1 MTQDDALEILKSG
14 ANVFLT
20 GEPGSGKTHTIN
32 EYIRYLKQH
41 DIAPSVTASTGI
53 AATHIGGM
61 TIHSWSGIAIKRSLS
76 AQDLDEMGMR
86 EPLSRRMR
94 AAHVLIIDEVSM
106 LDGRTLA
113 MVDLVCQTLRR
124 NEEPFGGLQVVLV
137 GDFFQLP
144 PIAARDEGPAQFCF
158 DSPSWARLDPIVCY
172 LSEQHRQEDVTFL
185 STLTAIRRGEID
197 ESVYEC
203 FEERRTDPADHPE
216 GVPRLYTH
224 NIDVDARNAQELA
237 AIEADTHGYSMLGQ
251 GRSNL
256 LEQMKKSCLSPEML
270 ELKEGAA
277 VMFTKNNFDAGYVN
291 GTLGVVT
298 GFEED
303 TEYPIVVTRDGETLT
318 VPPVEW
324 AVEDEGKVL
333 AKITQVPLRLAWAIT
348 VHKSQGMSM
357 DAAIMD
363 LGRAFEYGQGY
374 VALSRVRSL
383 SGLHLLGMNQRALE
397 VHPLVLVRD
406 RVFRERSDAAQVA
419 FGALAG
425 TDLDLMQKNFVS
437 ACGGSFPTEAELRG
451 EGKVVREKA
460 ERVHSREETR
470 KCLDAGRSIT
480 EIVQERGLSR
490 GTIMKHIEE
499 LVAMD
504 NPPSI
509 DHLKKELPKGVL
521 PKVKAAFK
529 KTSAIPDEAGKLTP
543 VKRLLPDEVT
553 FDDIRLA
560 RLFL

>member
-1 MTQDDALEILKSG
+1 MTQDDALDILKSG

-32 EYIRYLKQH
+32 AYIRYLKEH
-41 DIAPSVTASTGI
+41 GISPSVTASTGI

-61 TIHSWSGIAIKRSLS
+61 TIHSWSGIAIKRYLS

-86 EPLSRRMR
+86 EPLVRRMR
-94 AAHVLIIDEVSM
+94 AAQVLIIDEVSM
-106 LDGRTLA
+106 LDGRTLG
-113 MVDLVCQTLRR
+113 MVDLVAQTLRR

-144 PIAARDEGPAQFCF
+144 PIAAREEGPAQFCF
-158 DSPSWARLDPIVCY
+158 DAPAWQRLNPIVCY

-203 FEERRTDPADHPE
+203 FEERRTDPEDHPE

-224 NIDVDARNAQELA
+224 NIDVDARNAEELA
-237 AIEADTHGYSMLGQ
+237 AIEEDTHVYRMLTQ
-251 GRSNL
+251 GKANL
-256 LEQMKKSCLSPEML
+256 IEQMKKSCLSPETL

-291 GTLGVVT
+291 GTLGIVT
-298 GFEED
+298 GIEED
-303 TEYPIVVTRDGETLT
+303 TEYPIVTTRDGETIT
-318 VPPVEW
+318 VQPAEW
-324 AVEDEGKVL
+324 AIEDEGKVL
-333 AKITQVPLRLAWAIT
+333 ARINQIPLRLAWAIT

-397 VHPLVLVRD
+397 VHPLVLMKD
-406 RVFRERSDAAQVA
+406 RLFREQSDAAQVA
-419 FGALAG
+419 FAALAG
-425 TDLDLMQKNFVS
+425 SDLEIMQKNFIS
-437 ACGGSFPTEAELRG
+437 ACGGSFPTAEELAAG
-451 EGKVVREKA
+451 VKGGLEKE
-460 ERVHSREETR
+460 ERRHSREVTR
-470 KCLDAGRSIT
+470 VLIEAGRSVT

-499 LVAMD
+499 LMESD
-504 NPPSI
+504 MPPDI
-509 DHLKKELPKGVL
+509 AHLKKEIPKGVL
-521 PKVKAAFK
+521 PKVRAAFQ
-529 KTSAIPDEAGKLTP
+529 KTAKNPDEAGKLTP
-543 VKRLLPDEVT
+543 VKRLLPDDVT
-553 FDDIRLA
+553 FEDIRLA

>member
-1 MTQDDALEILKSG
+1 MTQDDALDILKSG

-32 EYIRYLKQH
+32 AYIRYLKEH
-41 DIAPSVTASTGI
+41 GISPSVTASTGI

-61 TIHSWSGIAIKRSLS
+61 TIHSWSGIAIKRYLS

-86 EPLSRRMR
+86 EPLVRRMR
-94 AAHVLIIDEVSM
+94 AAQVLIIDEVSM
-106 LDGRTLA
+106 LDGRTLG
-113 MVDLVCQTLRR
+113 MVDLVAQTLRR

-144 PIAARDEGPAQFCF
+144 PIAAREEGPAQFCF
-158 DSPSWARLDPIVCY
+158 DAPAWQRLNPIVCY

-203 FEERRTDPADHPE
+203 FEERRTDPEDHPE

-224 NIDVDARNAQELA
+224 NIDVDARNAEELA
-237 AIEADTHGYSMLGQ
+237 AIEEDTHVYRMLTQ
-251 GRSNL
+251 GKANL
-256 LEQMKKSCLSPEML
+256 IEQMKKSCLSPETL

-291 GTLGVVT
+291 GTLGIVT
-298 GFEED
+298 GIEED
-303 TEYPIVVTRDGETLT
+303 TEYPIVTTRDGETIT
-318 VPPVEW
+318 VQSAEW
-324 AVEDEGKVL
+324 AIEDEGKVL
-333 AKITQVPLRLAWAIT
+333 ARINQIPLRLAWAIT

-397 VHPLVLVRD
+397 VHPLVLMKD
-406 RVFRERSDAAQVA
+406 RLFREQSEAAQVA
-419 FGALAG
+419 FAALAG
-425 TDLDLMQKNFVS
+425 SDLEIMQKNFIS
-437 ACGGSFPTEAELRG
+437 ACGGSFPTAEELAAG
-451 EGKVVREKA
+451 VKGGLEKE
-460 ERVHSREETR
+460 ERRHSREVTR
-470 KCLDAGRSIT
+470 ALIEAGRSVT

-499 LVAMD
+499 LMESD
-504 NPPSI
+504 TPPDI
-509 DHLKKELPKGVL
+509 AHLKKEIPKGVL
-521 PKVKAAFK
+521 SKVRAAFQ
-529 KTSAIPDEAGKLTP
+529 KTAKNPDEAGKLTP
-543 VKRLLPDEVT
+543 VKRLLPSEVT
-553 FDDIRLA
+553 FEDIRLA